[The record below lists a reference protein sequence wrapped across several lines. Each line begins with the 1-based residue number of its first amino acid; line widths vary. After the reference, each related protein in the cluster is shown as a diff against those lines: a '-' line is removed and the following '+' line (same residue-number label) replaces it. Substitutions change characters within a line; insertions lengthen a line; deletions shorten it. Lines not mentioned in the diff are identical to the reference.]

1 MLHRALQQPLGSS
14 WRCIALSAAT
24 RLPLMLM
31 HPHAYTFM
39 CAIAATTIWLL
50 CQGQNDGPPKPWIR
64 RLLALFYRQGKTESD
79 GSRAQRVC

>member
-31 HPHAYTFM
+31 HPPAYTIM
-39 CAIAATTIWLL
+39 CHCCHYNWLP
-50 CQGQNDGPPKPWIR
+50 CQGQNDGPPQPWIR
-64 RLLALFYRQGKTESD
+64 RLLALFYRQGKMESD

>member
-31 HPHAYTFM
+31 HPYAYTS
-39 CAIAATTIWLL
+39 CVPLL
-50 CQGQNDGPPKPWIR
+50 PLQFGCQGQNDPADALDPTSSSPLLPTREDGERWESCPKG
-64 RLLALFYRQGKTESD
+64 LLA
-79 GSRAQRVC
+79 V